1 MAELWDM
8 IEIKDINGSTLKSVP
23 ITQECKLYEEL
34 MSMCYITLSWE
45 DESNTELPA
54 GSYIEYEGKT
64 YRLLEPYEPTYIN
77 ESSWKYTPQFYDKI
91 AEWSKK
97 PLFLVTDSGE
107 ETDWSL
113 TAYPGQFMEA
123 VVAAILKYTGET
135 YTYSVDASIA
145 QLSMQ
150 NVVFQNSSIFDGLT
164 KIADAWKTEWWVSG
178 NVIHLSKC
186 QYGTSVELTVGDNI
200 GIPTVTKHKDGY
212 FTRFYAFGGT
222 RNITQDYNDTGFTN
236 GLVNKRLILNPSDYP
251 GGYIDIKPNL
261 QNEEIF
267 VKTLIFDDIYPS
279 SELVISGVRGE
290 LKDFLDESGN
300 KIQVG
305 EDAEGN
311 PLYQQYSIW
320 YFKIDDF
327 EFNNSTYDKEENPNG
342 MLLPGLSLSVSF
354 ESGQL
359 NGRDFELIYH
369 EDTKEYEIK
378 YITEGTLIIP
388 GTVSLIPSNGDKI
401 ILYNI
406 KMPSEYTESAQE
418 RLADALLV
426 EIDKYKKDRNSYTFP
441 SASDRFYENNLDMS
455 VGMAVTFVR
464 GSQSLS
470 TRVLKVEKQLDFPIE
485 QIITVGEERIKGNTQ
500 EIKEEV
506 IDANQNIDVV
516 KSLADLNKS
525 ITEGYGRVQQLI
537 IQSMSQ
543 YQGMWKFNYNGYPN
557 DPTKWFVETP
567 YTAVSQKDVIAFGAD
582 PEITDIGFPIASYTS
597 LGAVSIK
604 QGGGLVID
612 GNGQVSIDPNFT
624 GGGLDENDLQ
634 EYLTE
639 RHYLTPTG
647 LLYGYVQNTENPL
660 ITASDSVNEAFKKLE
675 NKLLSIDGDY
685 VTLTTDQTI
694 TGQKT
699 FEKTV
704 ISKADVVAYAAGS
717 IEDLAAIATTTTYGL
732 IKYDGSVFTTNA
744 SGQLTLTDGAGGG
757 LTNVV
762 SSGSGNA
769 VTELSYNK
777 ETKVLTWT
785 KGSIFALRSEI
796 PTIPTAIKNPYSLSW
811 SGYSSGSYDGSSAK
825 SISIPNNTNQLTN
838 GAGFITGITK
848 SMVMN
853 VLNGT
858 KIGNYFLDGTGTFST
873 ITTSD
878 ISGLSGEYVT
888 ISTDQTVTGTK
899 WFTARTTIGPK
910 TNAHILL
917 GYGSGNCINAYDASE
932 AYWNLYFNYRSSSE
946 YTRVDPNNNFVTSG
960 DIVAYATSSNISDI
974 VAIAT
979 STSYG
984 VVKYDGDTLRVNS
997 SGQLYVASGGGGGSG
1012 SVAWSDITG
1021 KPSWIGSNKPSYSW
1035 SEITSKPSWIGSSKP
1050 SYTWSEIGS
1059 KPSGLVTYVSISG
1072 SGNAVVNASFSSGT
1086 LTLTKGTI
1094 SSGGSSWDTNRFRI
1108 NSNGGSL
1115 FKSTGTMFTPTH
1127 SDSRASETGVEFYNN
1142 QVRGVHISYSSN
1154 YYVNNLY
1161 LNYVN
1166 SSKKGVLID
1175 GSGKLTSYGNS
1186 TWSDMR
1192 LKDYISDI
1200 TAVLPFLLR
1209 INVFRYKMKGWIDSP
1224 VLIGVSAQ
1232 SVLPV
1237 FPEVVSSD
1245 DEGYYSVDYSKLSLL
1260 SFVGI
1265 RELYQKH
1272 LSLENLVKSRQH
1284 WELTKDEQI
1293 KHLQDT
1299 VIRLQ
1304 NEINE
1309 LKGEAA

>member
-1 MAELWDM
+1 
-8 IEIKDINGSTLKSVP
+8 
-23 ITQECKLYEEL
+23 
-34 MSMCYITLSWE
+34 
-45 DESNTELPA
+45 
-54 GSYIEYEGKT
+54 
-64 YRLLEPYEPTYIN
+64 
-77 ESSWKYTPQFYDKI
+77 
-91 AEWSKK
+91 
-97 PLFLVTDSGE
+97 
-107 ETDWSL
+107 
-113 TAYPGQFMEA
+113 
-123 VVAAILKYTGET
+123 
-135 YTYSVDASIA
+135 
-145 QLSMQ
+145 MQ
-150 NVVFQNSSIFDGLT
+150 NVVFQNSSIFDGLK

-186 QYGTSVELTVGDNI
+186 QYGTAVTLTVGDNI
-200 GIPTVTKHKDGY
+200 GIPTVTKNKDGY

-290 LKDFLDESGN
+290 LKDLLDESFN

-342 MLLPGLSLSVSF
+342 MLIPGLFLSVSF

-369 EDTKEYEIK
+369 EDTEEYEIK

-388 GTVSLIPSNGDKI
+388 GTVSLIPSDGDKI

-441 SASDRFYENNLDMS
+441 SSSDRFYENNLDMS

-557 DPTKWFVETP
+557 DPTKWFVETS

-624 GGGLDENDLQ
+624 GGGLDENALQ

-647 LLYGYVQNTENPL
+647 LLYGYGQNTENPF
-660 ITASDSVNEAFKKLE
+660 ITAQDSVNSAFKKIE
-675 NKLLSIDGDY
+675 NKLLKIDGDY
-685 VTLTTDQTI
+685 VTLSTDQTI

-704 ISKADVVAYAAGS
+704 ISKADVVAYAVGN
-717 IEDLAAIATTTTYGL
+717 IEDLAAIATTTSYGL
-732 IKYDGSVFTTNA
+732 IKYDGSVFKTN
-744 SGQLTLTDGAGGG
+744 SLGQLTLVDGAGGG
-757 LTNVV
+757 GGIEDVI

-769 VTELSYNK
+769 VTSLSYNK
-777 ETKVLTWT
+777 ETNILTCI
-785 KGSIFALRSEI
+785 KGTTFALKTDI
-796 PTIPTAIKNPYSLSW
+796 PVSLKNPYQLTW
-811 SGYSSGSYDGSSAK
+811 SGYSSGSYDGSSTK
-825 SISIPNNTNQLTN
+825 NISIPNNTSQLTN
-838 GAGFITGITK
+838 GAGFIKDG
-848 SMVMN
+848 
-853 VLNGT
+853 NGNFT
-858 KIGNYFLDGTGTFST
+858 TLSGSGSSSRFLDGTGTFSI

-878 ISGLSGEYVT
+878 ISGLSGEYVKKVGDT
-888 ISTDQTVTGTK
+888 MTGELRLQYANESTVRVLMGSNSNRWASFSTVSNSGYSGAIKSSDAFIIMAGNVYNNRLEIDGGTLR
-899 WFTARTTIGPK
+899 A
-910 TNAHILL
+910 
-917 GYGSGNCINAYDASE
+917 
-932 AYWNLYFNYRSSSE
+932 
-946 YTRVDPNNNFVTSG
+946 SG
-960 DIVAYATSSNISDI
+960 DIVAYSTFSNISDI
-974 VAIAT
+974 ISIAST
-979 STSYG
+979 TSYG
-984 VVKYDGDTLRVNS
+984 LVKYDGNTLRVNS
-997 SGQLYVASGGGGGSG
+997 SGQLYVASGGSGGG
-1012 SVAWSDITG
+1012 SVAWDDIAG
-1021 KPSWIGSNKPSYSW
+1021 KPSWIGSA
-1035 SEITSKPSWIGSSKP
+1035 KP
-1050 SYTWSEIGS
+1050 SYTWGEIGS
-1059 KPSGLVTYVSISG
+1059 KPNVLSTVSSSG
-1072 SGNAVVNASFSSGT
+1072 SGNAVTS
-1086 LTLTKGTI
+1086 
-1094 SSGGSSWDTNRFRI
+1094 
-1108 NSNGGSL
+1108 
-1115 FKSTGTMFTPTH
+1115 
-1127 SDSRASETGVEFYNN
+1127 
-1142 QVRGVHISYSSN
+1142 ISYSGSAISVVKGNTFSLSTHTHSN
-1154 YYVNNLY
+1154 YLTG
-1161 LNYVN
+1161 L
-1166 SSKKGVLID
+1166 SRRTT
-1175 GSGKLTSYGNS
+1175 GSGNVVTDVTVSGGTVTVEYGSLSGSWNGGTITNPITKSGTNQAFYLSSVSGGWAIGCSSSEAWFQSYGRTDTAIYCGGYKQVWINVGS
-1186 TWSDMR
+1186 YTRSAWIVSSDMR
-1192 LKDYISDI
+1192 DKTKVGDFSSILNDLFQIE
-1200 TAVLPFLLR
+1200 
-1209 INVFRYKMKGWIDSP
+1209 VFKYTRNEEREGKVY
-1224 VLIGVSAQ
+1224 IGVSAQ
-1232 SVLPV
+1232 QLKEV
-1237 FPEVVSSD
+1237 FPDFVSYDERSD
-1245 DEGYYSVDYSKLSLL
+1245 RYGVMYDQLGSAIAIQGLK
-1260 SFVGI
+1260 
-1265 RELYQKH
+1265 ELYQKH